1 MTTLRN
7 NQLSKINA
15 TCEIYTAAF
24 ILKSKL
30 MYMYY
35 VHHHETNFSVKA
47 ARLIDNVLIYLDIII
62 TIQWQIYVRMHN
74 KYIPLQLFI
83 FILFILLGPTVNQF

>member
-1 MTTLRN
+1 MIALPN

-24 ILKSKL
+24 LLKSKL
-30 MYMYY
+30 TYY
-35 VHHHETNFSVKA
+35 VHHHEANFSVEA

-62 TIQWQIYVRMHN
+62 TIQWQIYVRIHN

-83 FILFILLGPTVNQF
+83 FFLFILLGPTVNQF